1 MDRPIHC
8 INKKALEFV
17 VKEDDEWKS
26 KDGNKKVDKVINSIT
41 QERIK
46 KMQEWKKTNPNYMND
61 EKLYQTYNEI
71 ISNIMDAAEEESNW
85 RKNVKKKLSSNI
97 DIKEAISDIDK

>member
-1 MDRPIHC
+1 MIESKTLGFAGGISNILINNLNDIPTLDRPIHC

-17 VKEDDEWKS
+17 IKEDDEWKS

-46 KMQEWKKTNPNYMND
+46 KMQEWKKKNPNYMKD
-61 EKLYQTYNEI
+61 EKLYQTYNY
-71 ISNIMDAAEEESNW
+71 NKFDQRNL
-85 RKNVKKKLSSNI
+85 RL
-97 DIKEAISDIDK
+97 